1 MEVCLN
7 MKVTGIAPDNAEYFI
22 NLVPDGALDD
32 ENIFWLGAVAQD
44 GTACAVLGAGVIEDI
59 AYIDWIY
66 TDASYRRQGAAR
78 NLLKWLK
85 ILLRKIG
92 VGILEVSFSD
102 DDEDLEEFLESQGFF
117 FDDDTDI
124 YSVPVR
130 DLIWSDTMDITWQ
143 KHRTGC
149 KVVTLKDFGRED
161 EFYEYLQKKGIPF
174 GVESDESDYSLIRL
188 DGKGDIDGCMLL
200 YRRLYGEL
208 EGSYMVS
215 DSASSGAVD
224 LFLAFRDL
232 IGKMNWQD
240 ENIVFADRSG
250 EIIKTLETISKTDR
264 DSYIVTGRKLAMTT
278 L

>member
-1 MEVCLN
+1 

-85 ILLRKIG
+85 IFLRKIG

-102 DDEDLEEFLESQGFF
+102 DDEELEEFLESQGFF
-117 FDDDTDI
+117 LDDDTDI
-124 YSVPVR
+124 YSVPAR
-130 DLIWSDTMDITWQ
+130 DLIWSDTMDISWQ
-143 KHRTGC
+143 KHRTDC
-149 KVVTLKDFGRED
+149 RVVTLKDFGRED
-161 EFYEYLQKKGIPF
+161 EFYEYLHNKGIPF
-174 GVESDESDYSLIRL
+174 GVESDESGYSLIRL
-188 DGKGDIDGCMLL
+188 DSRGDIDGCMLL

-208 EGSYMVS
+208 EVSYMVS
-215 DSASSGAVD
+215 DSAGSGVVD

-232 IGKMNWQD
+232 IEKMNWQD
-240 ENIVFADRSG
+240 ENIVFADRLEG
-250 EIIKTLETISKTDR
+250 IIKTLETISKTDR

-278 L
+278 F

>member
-1 MEVCLN
+1 
-7 MKVTGIAPDNAEYFI
+7 MKVTGIAPDNAEYFRD
-22 NLVPDGALDD
+22 LVPEGALDD
-32 ENIFWLGAVAQD
+32 ENLFWLGAVAPD

-66 TDASYRRQGAAR
+66 TDDEYRRQGAAR

-85 ILLRKIG
+85 TFLRKIG

-102 DDEDLEEFLESQGFF
+102 DDEDLEDFLESQGFF

-124 YSVPVR
+124 YSVPVK

-143 KHRTGC
+143 EHRTGC
-149 KVVTLKDFGRED
+149 RVVTLKDFGRED

-188 DGKGDIDGCMLL
+188 NGAGEIDGCLLL
-200 YRRLYGEL
+200 YRRFDEEL
-208 EGSYMVS
+208 EVSYLVS
-215 DSASSGAVD
+215 DASSGGAVD
-224 LFLAFRDL
+224 IFLAFRDM
-232 IGKMNWQD
+232 IEKMNWQD

-250 EIIKTLETISKTDR
+250 GIIKTLETISRTDR
-264 DSYIVTGRKLAMTT
+264 DSYIVTGKKLAMTT

>member
-1 MEVCLN
+1 
-7 MKVTGIAPDNAEYFI
+7 MKVTGIAPDNAEYFKD
-22 NLVPDGALDD
+22 LVPDGALED

-44 GTACAVLGAGVIEDI
+44 GAACAVLGAGVIEDI

-102 DDEDLEEFLESQGFF
+102 DDENLEEFLESQGFF

-143 KHRTGC
+143 EHRTGSR
-149 KVVTLKDFGRED
+149 VVTLKDFDRED

-174 GVESDESDYSLIRL
+174 GVESDESGYSLIRL
-188 DGKGDIDGCMLL
+188 DSKGDIDGCMLL

-208 EGSYMVS
+208 EVSYLVS

-232 IGKMNWQD
+232 IEKMNWQD

-250 EIIKTLETISKTDR
+250 GIIKILETISRTDR
-264 DSYIVTGRKLAMTT
+264 DSYIVTGKKLAMTT
-278 L
+278 F